1 MSEFPKRKLLK
12 LDKTSVEG
20 RGTSGECRGSSDTET
35 RNLKPDTMYHFQVSG
50 FGCQIAEFRGSS
62 EWRKVISEHHI
73 GQEFNEDIYL
83 SQKRML
89 NENQ

>member
-35 RNLKPDTMYHFQVSG
+35 RNLVSRCGCQVSG
-50 FGCQIAEFRGSS
+50 VSQIEECRVSS
-62 EWRKVISEHHI
+62 VVSEKSN
-73 GQEFNEDIYL
+73 QL
-83 SQKRML
+83 SVNSNSTLGRNSTKIFI
-89 NENQ
+89 

>member
-50 FGCQIAEFRGSS
+50 VRLRSVEGQAGGEKSS
-62 EWRKVISEHHI
+62 VNSTSGRNSTKIFI
-73 GQEFNEDIYL
+73 
-83 SQKRML
+83 
-89 NENQ
+89 